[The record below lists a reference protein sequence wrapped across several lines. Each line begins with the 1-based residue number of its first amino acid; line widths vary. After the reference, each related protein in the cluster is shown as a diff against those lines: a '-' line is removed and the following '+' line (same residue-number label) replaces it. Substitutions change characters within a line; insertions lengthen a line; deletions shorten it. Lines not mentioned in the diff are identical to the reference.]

1 MGRGISGKVC
11 WYEGRVSV
19 ALTGM
24 GCGATLPANLG
35 DGRGCMM
42 ESRGRSVEWQGIAF
56 KQEGVQMFTGAVR
69 AEDLLQCTEIDIF
82 RREDG
87 SESGYQRAPERSRAR
102 ALARFLKTQ
111 NIALLPNSVLLN
123 ARDEVEIVEEGGLA
137 RLRIPDSVKLWVVD
151 GQHRLAGLR
160 VAIEEEEDLR
170 FKDYLIPVVVTVGLD
185 EAKEAEQ
192 FRVINE
198 TAKKVRTDLARRI
211 LALSMS
217 TRAGRN
223 QLREQQRMW
232 EATASQVI
240 DLLNS
245 DENSPFHRR
254 IQQPNEKKS
263 ARHTVRELSFSSSL
277 KPILNTFPYQDWGSQ
292 KVADQLRDYWEAWY
306 MAVPECFDH
315 AEDYV
320 LLRTPGIFSLH
331 EVALFAWEVCR
342 RENTEPTASR
352 VGDMLSDI
360 PDYTSPR
367 FWESENI
374 EGAAVFG
381 SMKGFRMLAD
391 MIKGDLIENGYVTE

>member
-1 MGRGISGKVC
+1 MGRGISRKGISCVDWNGVRC
-11 WYEGRVSV
+11 YTTRQLGGWGR
-19 ALTGM
+19 
-24 GCGATLPANLG
+24 
-35 DGRGCMM
+35 MM
-42 ESRGRSVEWQGIAF
+42 ESRGRSMEWQGIAF

-82 RREDG
+82 RQEDG
-87 SESGYQRAPERSRAR
+87 RESGYQRAPERYRAR

-111 NIALLPNSVLLN
+111 NTALLPNSVLLN

-137 RLRIPDSVKLWVVD
+137 RLRIPESVKLWVVD

-160 VAIEEEEDLR
+160 AAIEEDEDLR
-170 FKDYLIPVVVTVGLD
+170 FKDYPIPVVVTVGLD
-185 EAKEAEQ
+185 EAREAEQ
-192 FRVINE
+192 FRVVNE

-211 LALSMS
+211 LALLMS
-217 TRAGRN
+217 TREGRQ
-223 QLREQQRMW
+223 QLRSQQRMW
-232 EATASQVI
+232 EAISAQVI
-240 DLLNS
+240 DLLNT
-245 DENSPFHRR
+245 DENSPLHGR

-263 ARHTVRELSFSSSL
+263 ARHMVREVSFSSSL

-306 MAVPECFDH
+306 RAVPECFDG

-331 EVALFAWEVCR
+331 EVALHIWEVCR
-342 RENTEPTASR
+342 REDSEPTASKI
-352 VGDMLSDI
+352 VDMLSDI
-360 PDYTSPR
+360 PKYTSPR
-367 FWESENI
+367 FWDSENG

-391 MIKGDLIENGYVTE
+391 LIKGDLIESGYVTE

>member
-1 MGRGISGKVC
+1 MYGDRYLQARG
-11 WYEGRVSV
+11 WERVRLS
-19 ALTGM
+19 
-24 GCGATLPANLG
+24 
-35 DGRGCMM
+35 
-42 ESRGRSVEWQGIAF
+42 ESA
-56 KQEGVQMFTGAVR
+56 GAV
-69 AEDLLQCTEIDIF
+69 
-82 RREDG
+82 
-87 SESGYQRAPERSRAR
+87 SRSC
-102 ALARFLKTQ
+102 ARFLKTQ

-211 LALSMS
+211 LALLMS
-217 TRAGRN
+217 TREGRQ
-223 QLREQQRMW
+223 QLRSQQRMW
-232 EATASQVI
+232 EAISSQVI
-240 DLLNS
+240 DLLNT

-292 KVADQLRDYWEAWY
+292 KVADQLRDYWEAWCR
-306 MAVPECFDH
+306 AVPECFDN

-320 LLRTPGIFSLH
+320 LLLTPGIFSLH

-342 RENTEPTASR
+342 RENTEPTASK

-360 PDYTSPR
+360 PEYGCLLLKLISVGLPASPKNGLHR
-367 FWESENI
+367 GVRRTARSSAENPI
-374 EGAAVFG
+374 NFN
-381 SMKGFRMLAD
+381 RRQR
-391 MIKGDLIENGYVTE
+391 

>member
-1 MGRGISGKVC
+1 MKWHGIS
-11 WYEGRVSV
+11 
-19 ALTGM
+19 
-24 GCGATLPANLG
+24 
-35 DGRGCMM
+35 
-42 ESRGRSVEWQGIAF
+42 F

-82 RREDG
+82 RRSDG
-87 SESGYQRAPERSRAR
+87 TESGYQREPERSRAR
-102 ALARFLKTQ
+102 ALVRFLKTQ
-111 NIALLPNSVLLN
+111 NLALLPNSVLLN
-123 ARDEVEIVEEGGLA
+123 ARSESEVEVTNDGGLA
-137 RLRIPDSVKLWVVD
+137 CLHIPESVNLWVVD

-160 VAIEEEEDLR
+160 AAIEEEEDLR
-170 FKDYLIPVVVTVGLD
+170 FKDYPVPVVVTVGLD
-185 EAKEAEQ
+185 ESKEAEQ

-245 DENSPFHRR
+245 DETSPFHRR

-277 KPILNTFPYQDWGSQ
+277 RPILNEFPYRDWRPQ
-292 KVADQLRDYWEAWY
+292 KLADQLRDYWEAWY
-306 MAVPECFDH
+306 RAVPECFDE
-315 AEDYV
+315 AEEYV

-331 EVALFAWEVCR
+331 QVALFVWEVCR

-352 VGDMLSDI
+352 VGDMLADI
-360 PDYTSPR
+360 PYYASSH
-367 FWESENI
+367 FWESENRD
-374 EGAAVFG
+374 GAAVFG
-381 SMKGFRMLAD
+381 SMKGFRMLSD
-391 MIKGDLIENGYVTE
+391 MIKGDLIENGYTTE

>member
-1 MGRGISGKVC
+1 M
-11 WYEGRVSV
+11 
-19 ALTGM
+19 
-24 GCGATLPANLG
+24 
-35 DGRGCMM
+35 
-42 ESRGRSVEWQGIAF
+42 EWQGIAF

-69 AEDLLQCTEIDIF
+69 AEDLLQGTEIDIF

-211 LALSMS
+211 LALLMS
-217 TRAGRN
+217 TREGRQ
-223 QLREQQRMW
+223 QLRSQQRMW
-232 EATASQVI
+232 EAISSQVI
-240 DLLNS
+240 DLLNT
-245 DENSPFHRR
+245 DENSPLHGR
-254 IQQPNEKKS
+254 IQQPNEKRS
-263 ARHTVRELSFSSSL
+263 ARHMVREVSFASSL
-277 KPILNTFPYQDWGSQ
+277 RPILNTFPYQDWGSQ
-292 KVADQLRDYWEAWY
+292 KVADQLRDYWEAWC

-331 EVALFAWEVCR
+331 EVALHIWEVCR
-342 RENTEPTASR
+342 REDSEPTASR

-367 FWESENI
+367 FWESENM